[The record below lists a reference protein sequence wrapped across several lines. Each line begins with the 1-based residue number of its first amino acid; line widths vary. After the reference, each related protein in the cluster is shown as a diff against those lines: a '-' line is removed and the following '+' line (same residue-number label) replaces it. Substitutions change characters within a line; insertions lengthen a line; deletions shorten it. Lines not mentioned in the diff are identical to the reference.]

1 MNMTVDNGNEESFDK
16 VIDVR
21 GLYCP
26 EPVFR
31 TKIEIEK
38 LGIGSKLK
46 IIADDPESEEDI
58 TRWAEKTGH
67 NLLSVQKKDNEL
79 GNTPLHELSSYSN
92 ENIKF
97 YAKLE
102 WYNPFG
108 SVKDRAAYWMVK
120 DAEKKGSLVK
130 DKSIIIEPTS
140 GNTGIALAGIAS
152 SMGYKVE
159 IVIPEKVSAETK
171 RILRNLGATLHE
183 TSDDLC
189 PRVGAGTDQSIALAT
204 AIAKPR
210 SDIYYMPNQY
220 ENESNFLAHYE
231 STGPEIWEQSNG
243 QVTHFFTGCGTGG
256 TITGT
261 GTFLKEKN
269 ENLKVIAI
277 QAQQNHLLQGLRNF
291 EESSMPNLFKR
302 REGIVDD
309 WMTATNQDSFNAV
322 KELLE
327 KEGLFVGPSSGSV
340 MSSMLK
346 YSKKIDKGVIV
357 GIFADDG
364 RKFKSLYK
372 EQNVFAENEYVSAL
386 EKLPELYIKY

>member
-1 MNMTVDNGNEESFDK
+1 MTSIIG
-16 VIDVR
+16 
-21 GLYCP
+21 P
-26 EPVFR
+26 EILQR
-31 TKIEIEK
+31 I
-38 LGIGSKLK
+38 
-46 IIADDPESEEDI
+46 
-58 TRWAEKTGH
+58 
-67 NLLSVQKKDNEL
+67 
-79 GNTPLHELSSYSN
+79 GNTPLHELSSYSS

-108 SVKDRAAYWMVK
+108 SVKDRAAYWMIK
-120 DAEKKGSLVK
+120 DAEKKGFLVK
-130 DKSIIIEPTS
+130 DKSIVIEPTS
-140 GNTGIALAGIAS
+140 GNTGIALAGIAA

-291 EESSMPNLFKR
+291 EESSMPDLFKR
-302 REGIVDD
+302 REDIVDD

-340 MSSMLK
+340 MSCMLK

-372 EQNVFAENEYVSAL
+372 EQNVVAENDYVSAL

>member
-1 MNMTVDNGNEESFDK
+1 MTSIIG
-16 VIDVR
+16 
-21 GLYCP
+21 P
-26 EPVFR
+26 EILQR
-31 TKIEIEK
+31 I
-38 LGIGSKLK
+38 
-46 IIADDPESEEDI
+46 
-58 TRWAEKTGH
+58 
-67 NLLSVQKKDNEL
+67 
-79 GNTPLHELSSYSN
+79 GNTPLHELSSYSS

-108 SVKDRAAYWMVK
+108 SVKDRAAYWMIK

-140 GNTGIALAGIAS
+140 GNTGIALAGIAA

-322 KELLE
+322 KKLLE

-340 MSSMLK
+340 MSCMLK

-372 EQNVFAENEYVSAL
+372 EQNVVTENDYVSAL

>member
-1 MNMTVDNGNEESFDK
+1 VNQMTSIIG
-16 VIDVR
+16 
-21 GLYCP
+21 P
-26 EPVFR
+26 EILQR
-31 TKIEIEK
+31 I
-38 LGIGSKLK
+38 
-46 IIADDPESEEDI
+46 
-58 TRWAEKTGH
+58 
-67 NLLSVQKKDNEL
+67 
-79 GNTPLHELSSYSN
+79 GNTPLRELTSYST

-140 GNTGIALAGIAS
+140 GNTGIALAGIAA

-159 IVIPEKVSAETK
+159 IVIPEKVSAETRK
-171 RILRNLGATLHE
+171 ILRNLGATLHE

-231 STGPEIWEQSNG
+231 STGPEIWEQTNG

-302 REGIVDD
+302 REDIVDD
-309 WMTATNQDSFNAV
+309 WMTATNQDSFNSV

-327 KEGLFVGPSSGSV
+327 KERLFVGPSSGSV
-340 MSSMLK
+340 MSCMLE

-372 EQNVFAENEYVSAL
+372 EQKVVAENDYVTAL
-386 EKLPELYIKY
+386 EKLPESYIKY

>member
-1 MNMTVDNGNEESFDK
+1 MTSTSGPDLLQRIG
-16 VIDVR
+16 
-21 GLYCP
+21 GT
-26 EPVFR
+26 PV
-31 TKIEIEK
+31 
-38 LGIGSKLK
+38 
-46 IIADDPESEEDI
+46 
-58 TRWAEKTGH
+58 
-67 NLLSVQKKDNEL
+67 V
-79 GNTPLHELSSYSN
+79 ELSKYSTTK
-92 ENIKF
+92 IKF

-108 SVKDRAAYWMVK
+108 SVKDRPAYWMVK
-120 DAEKKGSLVK
+120 EAEKMGVLKKG
-130 DKSIIIEPTS
+130 KSIIIEPTS
-140 GNTGIALAGIAS
+140 GNTGIALTGIAT

-159 IVIPEKVSAETK
+159 IVIPEKVSEETK
-171 RILRNLGATLHE
+171 FILRKLGATIHE

-210 SDIYYMPNQY
+210 SDVYYMPNQY
-220 ENESNFLAHYE
+220 ENDSNFLAHYE
-231 STGPEIWEQSNG
+231 STGPEIWEQTNG
-243 QVTHFFTGCGTGG
+243 KVTHFFTGCGTGG

-291 EESSMPNLFKR
+291 EESSMPDLFKR
-302 REGIVDD
+302 RESIVDD
-309 WMTATNQDSFNAV
+309 WMTATNRDSFNAV

-340 MSSMLK
+340 MSCMLK
-346 YSKKIDKGVIV
+346 YSKKIDKGFIV

-372 EQNVFAENEYVSAL
+372 EQNVVAENDYVSAL
-386 EKLPELYIKY
+386 EKLPELYIKN

>member
-1 MNMTVDNGNEESFDK
+1 MTS
-16 VIDVR
+16 I
-21 GLYCP
+21 
-26 EPVFR
+26 
-31 TKIEIEK
+31 
-38 LGIGSKLK
+38 IGSE
-46 IIADDPESEEDI
+46 IIQRI
-58 TRWAEKTGH
+58 
-67 NLLSVQKKDNEL
+67 
-79 GNTPLHELSSYSN
+79 GNTPLHELTSYST

-108 SVKDRAAYWMVK
+108 SVKDRAAYWMIK
-120 DAEKKGSLVK
+120 DAEKKGLLVK
-130 DKSIIIEPTS
+130 NKSIIIEPTS
-140 GNTGIALAGIAS
+140 GNTGIALTGIAS

-159 IVIPEKVSAETK
+159 IVIPEKVSKETK
-171 RILRNLGATLHE
+171 RILKNLGAKLHE

-220 ENESNFLAHYE
+220 ENDSNFLAHYE
-231 STGPEIWEQSNG
+231 STGPEIWEQTNG
-243 QVTHFFTGCGTGG
+243 KVTHFLTGCGTGG

-261 GTFLKEKN
+261 GTFLKEMN

-291 EESSMPNLFKR
+291 EESSMPDLFKR
-302 REGIVDD
+302 REKVVDR
-309 WMTATNQDSFNAV
+309 WMTATNQDSFDAV
-322 KELLE
+322 KDLLNR
-327 KEGLFVGPSSGSV
+327 EGLFVGPSSGSV

-346 YSKKIDKGVIV
+346 FSKEIDKGVIV

-372 EQNVFAENEYVSAL
+372 EQNVVTESDYASAL
-386 EKLPELYIKY
+386 GKLPELYIKP

>member
-1 MNMTVDNGNEESFDK
+1 MTSIIG
-16 VIDVR
+16 
-21 GLYCP
+21 P
-26 EPVFR
+26 EILQR
-31 TKIEIEK
+31 I
-38 LGIGSKLK
+38 
-46 IIADDPESEEDI
+46 
-58 TRWAEKTGH
+58 
-67 NLLSVQKKDNEL
+67 

-108 SVKDRAAYWMVK
+108 SVKDRAAYWMIK

-302 REGIVDD
+302 REDIVDD

-322 KELLE
+322 RELLE

-340 MSSMLK
+340 MSCMLK
-346 YSKKIDKGVIV
+346 YSRKIDRGVIV

-372 EQNVFAENEYVSAL
+372 EQNVVSENDYVSAL

>member
-1 MNMTVDNGNEESFDK
+1 MTSIIG
-16 VIDVR
+16 
-21 GLYCP
+21 P
-26 EPVFR
+26 EILQR
-31 TKIEIEK
+31 I
-38 LGIGSKLK
+38 
-46 IIADDPESEEDI
+46 
-58 TRWAEKTGH
+58 
-67 NLLSVQKKDNEL
+67 
-79 GNTPLHELSSYSN
+79 GNTPLYELSSYSN

-108 SVKDRAAYWMVK
+108 SVKDRAAYWMIR
-120 DAEKKGSLVK
+120 DAEKKGLLVK
-130 DKSIIIEPTS
+130 NKSIIIEPTS
-140 GNTGIALAGIAS
+140 GNTGIALTGIAS

-159 IVIPEKVSAETK
+159 IVIPEKVSEETK
-171 RILRNLGATLHE
+171 SILKNLGALLHE

-189 PRVGAGTDQSIALAT
+189 PRVGAGTDQSIALAM

-210 SDIYYMPNQY
+210 TDVYYMPNQY
-220 ENESNFLAHYE
+220 ENDSNFLSHYE
-231 STGPEIWEQSNG
+231 STGPEIWEQTYG
-243 QVTHFFTGCGTGG
+243 KVTHFFTGCGTGG

-269 ENLKVIAI
+269 KNIKVIAI

-291 EESSMPNLFKR
+291 EESSMPGLFKR
-302 REGIVDD
+302 REDIVDQ
-309 WMTATNQDSFNAV
+309 WMTATNQDSFDAV
-322 KELLE
+322 KDLLR

-346 YSKKIDKGVIV
+346 FSKGIEKGNIV

-372 EQNVFAENEYVSAL
+372 EQNILVESDYASAL
-386 EKLPELYIKY
+386 EKLPELYIKT

>member
-1 MNMTVDNGNEESFDK
+1 MTSIIG
-16 VIDVR
+16 
-21 GLYCP
+21 P
-26 EPVFR
+26 EILQR
-31 TKIEIEK
+31 I
-38 LGIGSKLK
+38 
-46 IIADDPESEEDI
+46 
-58 TRWAEKTGH
+58 
-67 NLLSVQKKDNEL
+67 
-79 GNTPLHELSSYSN
+79 GNTPLYELSSYSN

-120 DAEKKGSLVK
+120 DAEKKGLLVK
-130 DKSIIIEPTS
+130 NKSIIIEPTS
-140 GNTGIALAGIAS
+140 GNTGIALTGIAS

-159 IVIPEKVSAETK
+159 IVIPEKVSEETK
-171 RILRNLGATLHE
+171 KILRNLGASLHE

-231 STGPEIWEQSNG
+231 STGPEIWEQTSG
-243 QVTHFFTGCGTGG
+243 KVTHFFTGCGTGG

-269 ENLKVIAI
+269 KNMKVIAI

-302 REGIVDD
+302 RETIVDK
-309 WMTATNQDSFNAV
+309 WMTATNQESFDAV
-322 KELLE
+322 KDLLK

-346 YSKKIDKGVIV
+346 FSKEIDKGVIV

-372 EQNVFAENEYVSAL
+372 EQNVLAESDYVSAL
-386 EKLPELYIKY
+386 EKLPELYIKP

>member
-1 MNMTVDNGNEESFDK
+1 MTSIIG
-16 VIDVR
+16 
-21 GLYCP
+21 P
-26 EPVFR
+26 EILQR
-31 TKIEIEK
+31 I
-38 LGIGSKLK
+38 
-46 IIADDPESEEDI
+46 
-58 TRWAEKTGH
+58 
-67 NLLSVQKKDNEL
+67 
-79 GNTPLHELSSYSN
+79 GNTPLHELSSYSS

-108 SVKDRAAYWMVK
+108 SVKDRAAYWMIK

-140 GNTGIALAGIAS
+140 GNTGIALAGIAA

-340 MSSMLK
+340 MSCMLK
-346 YSKKIDKGVIV
+346 YSKKIDKGVVV

-372 EQNVFAENEYVSAL
+372 EQNVVAENDYVSAL

>member
-1 MNMTVDNGNEESFDK
+1 MTSIIG
-16 VIDVR
+16 
-21 GLYCP
+21 P
-26 EPVFR
+26 EILQR
-31 TKIEIEK
+31 I
-38 LGIGSKLK
+38 
-46 IIADDPESEEDI
+46 
-58 TRWAEKTGH
+58 
-67 NLLSVQKKDNEL
+67 
-79 GNTPLHELSSYSN
+79 GNTPLHELSSYST

-108 SVKDRAAYWMVK
+108 SVKDRAAYWMIK

-140 GNTGIALAGIAS
+140 GNTGIALAGIAA

-340 MSSMLK
+340 MSCMLK
-346 YSKKIDKGVIV
+346 YSKKIDKGVVV

-372 EQNVFAENEYVSAL
+372 EQNVVTENDYVSAL